1 MKVCGIIVEY
11 NPFHNGHL
19 YHVQQARERT
29 GADVVIAVMS
39 GNFLQRGEPAIL
51 DKWQRAEVALQ
62 NGVDLVVELP
72 IEWAVQSAD
81 YFAKGAVQL
90 LQKLN
95 CDYLCFGTED
105 EATFDYQAFG
115 QFVLHHQDQITKAFQ
130 ELPDQTM
137 SYPQKMTQVFKH
149 VYPEISLDFSS
160 PNHILGLSYAKENAT
175 YEHPMELVPINR
187 KGAGYHDED
196 LSEETIASATA
207 IRKALTESRSISA
220 TVPSETERFLKTES
234 LQTWTSYWP
243 LLKYR
248 LLSST
253 VDSLQKIYQMTE
265 GLEIR
270 MLEAAKTANTFYEFV
285 EQVKTKRYT
294 WTRIQRLSCYV
305 LLNIQKEEMREQ
317 QMQEYI
323 HVLGFT
329 TAGRACL
336 KNKKTL
342 ALFAKIGKKEAQ
354 VAKLLVRSDQI
365 YRLGGEVAEQ
375 VFGRKPVFIETI
387 EEKKSFT

>member
-175 YEHPMELVPINR
+175 YEQPMELVPINR